1 MIAGEALCSQTLSTM
16 LEAAKVAE
24 GISEGKKR
32 GFSPLPE
39 LFRTLLLQS
48 MQFRRKK
55 KKKKTTTTGQIRE
68 KTLVI
73 LAKLFEYQLRKS
85 LSVKLLLLT
94 AEKCG
99 GRQAGVSEE
108 VLEQHQLCHTS
119 QSMKEDKRSSSSNL
133 QRFLALPVIITYKC
147 TRRKPYYTPLDWLLI

>member
-55 KKKKTTTTGQIRE
+55 KKKTGQIRE

-85 LSVKLLLLT
+85 LSVKLPLLT
-94 AEKCG
+94 VEECGG

-119 QSMKEDKRSSSSNL
+119 QSMKEDKRSSSNL